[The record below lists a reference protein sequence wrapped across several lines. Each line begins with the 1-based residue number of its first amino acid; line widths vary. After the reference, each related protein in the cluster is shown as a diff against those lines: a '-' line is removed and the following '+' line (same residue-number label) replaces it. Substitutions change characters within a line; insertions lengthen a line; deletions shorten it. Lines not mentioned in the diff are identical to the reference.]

1 MAGWTGK
8 AASVLLVFIATWGSA
23 IMYWRSTGATPSG
36 MDMLLYLGLLPAG
49 VSSAGFMA
57 TGLLRQGADKALEKA
72 TRSPDNDA
80 APVVRE
86 DGVKVAAAAALT
98 AGQINLGVGLDA
110 PALLAAAAAPPRPA
124 LSARFR
130 DGQNLPVR
138 VSEAAQLDELEVLG
152 EREQGI
158 DTTPRER
165 RALALLAP
173 VLDEL
178 LGEAAMAL
186 PVLEAREE
194 VVVAGLRRN
203 DEGRVDNVLTVELLV
218 AHGWSDALLHW
229 VRDWL
234 MQRVLEFGVDGRR
247 FDVAVTV
254 VGDDNQA
261 WRHLHRL
268 ADALSRAP
276 DRWHLLLACD
286 SCIDPDVIQGWLV
299 NGVLAT
305 ARHPEGRTPGEGAAG
320 VLLAG
325 PGMATEGKGCL
336 WPPLALEADATQVAR
351 PAERRRHLTTAASQ
365 WKQSLPQ
372 DEHSVQFVL
381 HDARQGSDGV
391 VDAALAASALNPD
404 LEFGTG
410 NLSLPA
416 SAGELGPVLPVAM
429 LALALEQTRRNTGPV
444 LLLAGTEAQQR
455 VMALVSAGSTPQAA
469 DLPSTT

>member
-8 AASVLLVFIATWGSA
+8 VASVLLVFIATWGSA
-23 IMYWRSTGATPSG
+23 IMYWRSTGATPG
-36 MDMLLYLGLLPAG
+36 AMDMLLYLGLLPAG

-57 TGLLRQGADKALEKA
+57 TGLLRQGADKALEAA
-72 TRSPDNDA
+72 TRGPDNDA
-80 APVVRE
+80 TSVSHE
-86 DGVKVAAAAALT
+86 GIVKAVVAASMT
-98 AGQINLGVGLDA
+98 AGQINLGVGLGA
-110 PALLAAAAAPPRPA
+110 PALLAAAAGPPRPA

-130 DGQNLPVR
+130 DGQNLPIR
-138 VSEAAQLDELEVLG
+138 VSEAAHLDELEVLG

-158 DTTPRER
+158 DTAPRER
-165 RALALLAP
+165 RALALLVP

-178 LGEAAMAL
+178 LGQAAMAL

-194 VVVAGLRRN
+194 VVIAGLRRN
-203 DEGRVDNVLTVELLV
+203 DEGRVGNVLTIELLV

-234 MQRVLEFGVDGRR
+234 MQRVFKFGIDARR
-247 FDVAVTV
+247 LDVGITV
-254 VGDDNQA
+254 VGGEDEA

-268 ADALSRAP
+268 ADTLSRKP
-276 DRWHLLLACD
+276 ERWHLLLACD
-286 SCIDPDVIQGWLV
+286 SSIDLDVIQGWLA

-305 ARHPEGRTPGEGAAG
+305 AHHPEGKTPGEGAAG
-320 VLLAG
+320 VLLAS
-325 PGMATEGKGCL
+325 PGMATEGNGCL
-336 WPPLALEADATQVAR
+336 WPPLALEADAAQFAR

-372 DEHSVQFVL
+372 DEHGVQFVL
-381 HDARQGSDGV
+381 HDARHSGDSV

-404 LEFGTG
+404 MEFGAG

-416 SAGELGPVLPVAM
+416 CAGELGPVLPVAM

-444 LLLAGTEAQQR
+444 LILAGTEAQQR
-455 VMALVSAGSTPQAA
+455 VLALVSAGSTPQTA